1 MINNTQAYTAEE
13 KITALYCRLSRD
25 DELQG
30 DSNSIMNQKAI
41 LQKYADD
48 NGFRNTSIFA
58 DDGYSGTNFE
68 RPDWK
73 RLMGLVNEGR
83 VGTII
88 VKDMSRLGRD
98 YLKVGMYTE
107 MVFPNANVRFIAVN
121 NGVDSANQIDNDM
134 TPFINIFNEFYAKDT
149 SRKIRAVF
157 KAKGESGK
165 PLASII
171 PYGYIKNPNDKTHW
185 IIDEKAAEVVREIF
199 RLCVQGYGVTQIVK
213 ILTTRKILTPTA
225 YAKENGLIA
234 YRKDVEGNKYVWSVR
249 SVVNILSRIEYLGHT
264 ANFKTYRKSYK
275 QKKTILRDPSDWQIF
290 KNTHE
295 AIIDQ
300 ETFDIV
306 QRIRDG
312 RRRKTLLGEMPIL
325 SGMVYC
331 ADCGAKLSQVRG
343 QNWKHEREYMVC
355 STYRKKGK
363 QICPSHIVHNCAL
376 EKILLSGLRSLT
388 TFVREHE
395 EDFLEMVMKQSKAE
409 VEKSLRNEK
418 KELDQTQA
426 RASEIDTI
434 IQKMYEDNV
443 CGKISD
449 ERFIKLSNN
458 YENEQ
463 KELKSRIKEL
473 ERNITAKQENQ
484 VNADSFIQL
493 VRSHT
498 DIQELTPEIIREFV
512 ERIEVCQTQKVGKRK
527 VQRIRIIWNC
537 IGEFASPSKKCGNK
551 KHSHAQMTML
561 AKNP

>member
-1 MINNTQAYTAEE
+1 MRNNSQSYAAGE

-30 DSNSIMNQKAI
+30 DSNSIINQKAI

-48 NGFRNTSIFA
+48 NGFRNTSVFA

-73 RLMGLVNEGR
+73 RLMSLVDEGR

-165 PLASII
+165 PLACII
-171 PYGYIKNPNDKTHW
+171 PYGYTKDPKDRSHW
-185 IIDEKAAEVVREIF
+185 VIDEKAAEVVREIF

-234 YRKDVEGNKYVWSVR
+234 YRKDVEANKYAWSVR
-249 SVVNILSRIEYLGHT
+249 SVVNILSRMEYLGHT
-264 ANFKTYRKSYK
+264 VNFKTYRKSYK
-275 QKKTILRDPSDWQIF
+275 QKKTIRLDPSAWQVF

-312 RRRKTLLGEMPIL
+312 RRRKTLMGEMPIL

-343 QNWKHEREYMVC
+343 KNWKHEREYMVC

-363 QICPSHIVHNCAL
+363 QICPSHIIHNCAL
-376 EKILLSGLRSLT
+376 EKILLSGIRSLT
-388 TFVREHE
+388 AYVREHE
-395 EDFLEMVMKQSKAE
+395 EDFVEMVMKQSKAE
-409 VEKSLRNEK
+409 VEKSLRSEK
-418 KELDQTQA
+418 KELSRAEA

-434 IQKMYEDNV
+434 IRKLYEDNV

-449 ERFIKLSNN
+449 ERFIKLSDD
-458 YENEQ
+458 YEKEQ
-463 KELKSRIKEL
+463 KELKNHIKEL
-473 ERNITAKQENQ
+473 EKNIAAKQESQ

-512 ERIEVCQTQKVGKRK
+512 ERIEVHQAQKVGKRK

-537 IGEFASPSKKCGNK
+537 IGELAPPSKKRSNK
-551 KHSHAQMTML
+551 KA
-561 AKNP
+561 

>member
-1 MINNTQAYTAEE
+1 MRNNTQSYAAGE
-13 KITALYCRLSRD
+13 KIPALYCRLSRD

-30 DSNSIMNQKAI
+30 DSNSIINQKTI

-48 NGFRNTSIFA
+48 NGFRNTSVFA

-73 RLMGLVNEGR
+73 RLMNLVDEGR

-121 NGVDSANQIDNDM
+121 NGVDSANQVDNDM

-165 PLASII
+165 PLTCII
-171 PYGYIKNPNDKTHW
+171 PYGYTKDPNHRSHW
-185 IIDEKAAEVVREIF
+185 VIDTKAAEVVREIF

-213 ILTTRKILTPTA
+213 ILTARKILTPTA
-225 YAKENGLIA
+225 YAKKNGLIA
-234 YRKDVEGNKYVWSVR
+234 YRKDVEANKYSWSVR
-249 SVVNILSRIEYLGHT
+249 SVVNILSRMEYLGHT
-264 ANFKTYRKSYK
+264 VNFKTYRKSYK
-275 QKKTILRDPSDWQIF
+275 QKKTIRLDPSAWQVF

-312 RRRKTLLGEMPIL
+312 RRRKTLMGEMPIL

-343 QNWKHEREYMVC
+343 KDWKHEREYMVC

-363 QICPSHIVHNCAL
+363 QICPSHIIHNCAL
-376 EKILLSGLRSLT
+376 EKILLSGIRSLT
-388 TFVREHE
+388 AYVHEHE
-395 EDFLEMVMKQSKAE
+395 DDFVEMVMKQSKAE
-409 VEKSLRNEK
+409 AEKSLRSEK
-418 KELDQTQA
+418 KERSRAEA
-426 RASEIDTI
+426 RTSEIDTI
-434 IQKMYEDNV
+434 IRKLYEDNV

-449 ERFIKLSNN
+449 ERFIKLSDD
-458 YENEQ
+458 YEKEQ
-463 KELKSRIKEL
+463 KELKNHIKEL
-473 ERNITAKQENQ
+473 EQNIVAKQESQ
-484 VNADSFIQL
+484 VNADSFIRL

-512 ERIEVCQTQKVGKRK
+512 ERIEVHQAQKVGKRK

-537 IGEFASPSKKCGNK
+537 VGELAPPSKKRSK
-551 KHSHAQMTML
+551 
-561 AKNP
+561 

>member
-1 MINNTQAYTAEE
+1 MRNNTQSYAAGE

-30 DSNSIMNQKAI
+30 DSNSIINQKAI

-48 NGFRNTSIFA
+48 NGFRNTSVFA

-73 RLMGLVNEGR
+73 RLMHLVDEGR

-121 NGVDSANQIDNDM
+121 NGVDSANQVDNDM

-165 PLASII
+165 PLTCII
-171 PYGYIKNPNDKTHW
+171 PYGYTKDPNDKSHW
-185 IIDEKAAEVVREIF
+185 VIDAKAAEVVREIF

-213 ILTTRKILTPTA
+213 ILTARKLLTPTA

-234 YRKDVEGNKYVWSVR
+234 YRKNVEANKYSWSVR
-249 SVVNILSRIEYLGHT
+249 SVVNILSRMEYLGHT
-264 ANFKTYRKSYK
+264 VNFKTYRKSYK
-275 QKKTILRDPSDWQIF
+275 QKKTIRLDPSAWHVF

-312 RRRKTLLGEMPIL
+312 RRRKTLMGKMPIL

-343 QNWKHEREYMVC
+343 KNWKHEREYMVC

-363 QICPSHIVHNCAL
+363 QICPSHIIHNCAL
-376 EKILLSGLRSLT
+376 EKILLSGIRSLT
-388 TFVREHE
+388 AYVREHE
-395 EDFLEMVMKQSKAE
+395 DDFVEMVMNQSKAE
-409 VEKSLRNEK
+409 VEKSLRSEK
-418 KELDQTQA
+418 KERSRAEA

-434 IQKMYEDNV
+434 IRKLYEDNV

-449 ERFIKLSNN
+449 ERFIKLSDD
-458 YENEQ
+458 YEKEQ
-463 KELKSRIKEL
+463 KELKNHIKEL
-473 ERNITAKQENQ
+473 EKNIADKQESQ
-484 VNADSFIQL
+484 VNADRFIQL

-512 ERIEVCQTQKVGKRK
+512 ERIEVYQAQKVGKRK

-537 IGEFASPSKKCGNK
+537 VGELAPPSKKRSK
-551 KHSHAQMTML
+551 QKA
-561 AKNP
+561 